1 MNISQV
7 ARFIGSIDNKEKSD
21 MKPKEFVESTWLDY
35 SDVTSD
41 CVLMDLNAYIKFQF
55 LNHIT
60 KEAMAEKLY
69 DHFMMVELMNKCDFN
84 KLIKSYFKCLNEILE
99 SQIETSKQKTRAQ
112 KYYERAIS
120 ISKSKE
126 VNFQDLMDYTR
137 IMMCLYMAVTK
148 NQSKLISDFDLSKG
162 CLDMD
167 TILTFIHR
175 ETVPAIGINKR
186 KPRFDFHNPYS
197 MDSCILLIL
206 TLLLYKLKDR
216 E

>member
-1 MNISQV
+1 
-7 ARFIGSIDNKEKSD
+7 

-35 SDVTSD
+35 SDVIGD
-41 CVLMDLNAYIKFQF
+41 CVLMDLNAYIKFEF
-55 LNHIT
+55 IDYIT
-60 KEAMAEKLY
+60 KEVMAEKLY
-69 DHFMMVELMNKCDFN
+69 DHFMMVELFNKCDFN
-84 KLIKSYFKCLNEILE
+84 KLVMSYYKSINEILE

-112 KYYERAIS
+112 KYYEKAVS

-126 VNFQDLMDYTR
+126 IIFQNLMDYTR

-148 NQSKLISDFDLSKG
+148 NQSKLISEFDLSKE

-167 TILTFIHR
+167 TILTFIRR
-175 ETVPAIGINKR
+175 ETVPTIGINKH
-186 KPRFDFHNPYS
+186 KPRFDFHNPYN

-206 TLLLYKLKDR
+206 TLLLYKLKDG

>member
-1 MNISQV
+1 
-7 ARFIGSIDNKEKSD
+7 
-21 MKPKEFVESTWLDY
+21 MKPKEFVESTWLNY
-35 SDVTSD
+35 SDVTSN

-60 KEAMAEKLY
+60 KEVAAEKLY
-69 DHFMMVELMNKCDFN
+69 DHFRMVELTNKCDFN

-112 KYYERAIS
+112 KYYEKAVS

-126 VNFQDLMDYTR
+126 VNFQDLVDYTR

-148 NQSKLISDFDLSKG
+148 NHSKLISDFDLSKE

-167 TILTFIHR
+167 TILTFIRR

-186 KPRFDFHNPYS
+186 KPRFDFHNSYS

-206 TLLLYKLKDR
+206 TLVLYKLKDG

>member
-1 MNISQV
+1 
-7 ARFIGSIDNKEKSD
+7 

-41 CVLMDLNAYIKFQF
+41 CVLMDLNTYIKLQF
-55 LNHIT
+55 LDNIT
-60 KEAMAEKLY
+60 KEVMAEKLY
-69 DHFMMVELMNKCDFN
+69 DHFMMVELKNNCDFN
-84 KLIKSYFKCLNEILE
+84 KLVKSYYKSINEIVGP
-99 SQIETSKQKTRAQ
+99 QIETSKQKTRAQ
-112 KYYERAIS
+112 KYYEKAVS

-126 VNFQDLMDYTR
+126 IYFQDLMDYTR

-148 NQSKLISDFDLSKG
+148 NQSKLICDFDLSKE

-167 TILTFIHR
+167 TILTFIRR
-175 ETVPAIGINKR
+175 ETVPTLGINKR

-206 TLLLYKLKDR
+206 TLLLYKLKDG

>member
-1 MNISQV
+1 M
-7 ARFIGSIDNKEKSD
+7 
-21 MKPKEFVESTWLDY
+21 
-35 SDVTSD
+35 
-41 CVLMDLNAYIKFQF
+41 
-55 LNHIT
+55 
-60 KEAMAEKLY
+60 
-69 DHFMMVELMNKCDFN
+69 
-84 KLIKSYFKCLNEILE
+84 NEILE

-112 KYYERAIS
+112 KYYEKAVS

-126 VNFQDLMDYTR
+126 VNFQDLVDYTR

-148 NQSKLISDFDLSKG
+148 NHSKLISDFDLSKE

-167 TILTFIHR
+167 TILTFIRR

-206 TLLLYKLKDR
+206 TLVLYKLRDG

>member
-1 MNISQV
+1 MEKN
-7 ARFIGSIDNKEKSD
+7 NKEKLD
-21 MKPKEFVESTWLDY
+21 MKPKEFIESTWLDY

-55 LNHIT
+55 LDDIT
-60 KEAMAEKLY
+60 KEIMAEKLY
-69 DHFMMVELMNKCDFN
+69 DHFMMVELKNNCDFN
-84 KLIKSYFKCLNEILE
+84 KLVKSYYKSINEIVGP
-99 SQIETSKQKTRAQ
+99 QIETSKQKTRAQ
-112 KYYERAIS
+112 KYYEKAVS

-126 VNFQDLMDYTR
+126 IYFQDLMDYTR

-148 NQSKLISDFDLSKG
+148 NQSKLISDFDLSKK

-167 TILTFIHR
+167 TILTFIRR
-175 ETVPAIGINKR
+175 ETVPTIGINKR
-186 KPRFDFHNPYS
+186 KPCFDFHNPYS

-206 TLLLYKLKDR
+206 TLVLYKLKDG

>member
-1 MNISQV
+1 
-7 ARFIGSIDNKEKSD
+7 

-35 SDVTSD
+35 SDVIRD
-41 CVLMDLNAYIKFQF
+41 CVLMDLNVYIKFQF
-55 LNHIT
+55 LDDIT
-60 KEAMAEKLY
+60 KEVMAEKLY
-69 DHFMMVELMNKCDFN
+69 DHFMMFELKNNCDFN
-84 KLIKSYFKCLNEILE
+84 KLVKSYYKSINEIVGP
-99 SQIETSKQKTRAQ
+99 QIETSKQKTRAQ
-112 KYYERAIS
+112 KYYEKAVS

-148 NQSKLISDFDLSKG
+148 NQSKLISDFDLSKE

-175 ETVPAIGINKR
+175 ETVPALGINKR
-186 KPRFDFHNPYS
+186 KPRFDFHNPYN

-206 TLLLYKLKDR
+206 TLLLYKLKDG

>member
-1 MNISQV
+1 
-7 ARFIGSIDNKEKSD
+7 

-35 SDVTSD
+35 SDVTID

-55 LNHIT
+55 LDDIT
-60 KEAMAEKLY
+60 KEVMAEKLY
-69 DHFMMVELMNKCDFN
+69 DHFTMVELKNNCDFN
-84 KLIKSYFKCLNEILE
+84 KFVKSYYKSINEIVGP
-99 SQIETSKQKTRAQ
+99 QIETSKQKTRAQ
-112 KYYERAIS
+112 KYYEKAVS

-126 VNFQDLMDYTR
+126 INFQDLMDYTR

-148 NQSKLISDFDLSKG
+148 NQSKLISDFDLSKD

-167 TILTFIHR
+167 TILTFIRR
-175 ETVPAIGINKR
+175 ETVPTIGINKR

-197 MDSCILLIL
+197 MDSCFLLIL
-206 TLLLYKLKDR
+206 TLLLYKLKDG

>member
-1 MNISQV
+1 
-7 ARFIGSIDNKEKSD
+7 

-69 DHFMMVELMNKCDFN
+69 DHFMMVELMNTCDFN
-84 KLIKSYFKCLNEILE
+84 KLIKSYFKCLN
-99 SQIETSKQKTRAQ
+99 QKTRAQ
-112 KYYERAIS
+112 KYYEKAVS

-148 NQSKLISDFDLSKG
+148 NQSKLISDFDLSKE

-175 ETVPAIGINKR
+175 ETVPALGINKR

-197 MDSCILLIL
+197 MDSSILLIL
-206 TLLLYKLKDR
+206 TLLLYKLKDG

>member
-1 MNISQV
+1 
-7 ARFIGSIDNKEKSD
+7 

-41 CVLMDLNAYIKFQF
+41 CVLIDLNAYIKFQF

-60 KEAMAEKLY
+60 KEIMAEKLY
-69 DHFMMVELMNKCDFN
+69 DHFRMVELMNKCDFN
-84 KLIKSYFKCLNEILE
+84 RLIKSYFKCLNEILE

-112 KYYERAIS
+112 KYYEKAVS

-126 VNFQDLMDYTR
+126 VNFQDLIDYTR

-148 NQSKLISDFDLSKG
+148 NHSKLISDFDLSKE

-167 TILTFIHR
+167 TILTFIRR
-175 ETVPAIGINKR
+175 ETVPALGIRVTK
-186 KPRFDFHNPYS
+186 
-197 MDSCILLIL
+197 II
-206 TLLLYKLKDR
+206 
-216 E
+216 

>member
-1 MNISQV
+1 
-7 ARFIGSIDNKEKSD
+7 
-21 MKPKEFVESTWLDY
+21 MKPREFVESTWLDY

-55 LNHIT
+55 MDHIT
-60 KEAMAEKLY
+60 KEVMAEKLY
-69 DHFMMVELMNKCDFN
+69 DHFMMVELKNNCDFN
-84 KLIKSYFKCLNEILE
+84 KLVKSYYKSINEIVGP
-99 SQIETSKQKTRAQ
+99 QIETSKQKTRAQ
-112 KYYERAIS
+112 KYYEKAVT

-148 NQSKLISDFDLSKG
+148 NQSKLISDFDLSKE

-175 ETVPAIGINKR
+175 ETVLALGINKR

-197 MDSCILLIL
+197 MDSCFLLIL
-206 TLLLYKLKDR
+206 TLLLYKLKDG

>member
-1 MNISQV
+1 
-7 ARFIGSIDNKEKSD
+7 

-35 SDVTSD
+35 SDVIRD

-55 LNHIT
+55 IDHIT
-60 KEAMAEKLY
+60 KEVMAEKLF
-69 DHFMMVELMNKCDFN
+69 DHFMMVELKNNCDFN
-84 KLIKSYFKCLNEILE
+84 KLVKSYYKSINEIIGP
-99 SQIETSKQKTRAQ
+99 QIETSKQKTRAQ
-112 KYYERAIS
+112 KYYEKAVS

-148 NQSKLISDFDLSKG
+148 NQSKLISDFDLSKE

-167 TILTFIHR
+167 TILTFIRR
-175 ETVPAIGINKR
+175 ETVPTLGINKR

-197 MDSCILLIL
+197 MDSCFLLIL
-206 TLLLYKLKDR
+206 TLFLYKLKDG

>member
-1 MNISQV
+1 EHSTNFYIFMNNS
-7 ARFIGSIDNKEKSD
+7 G
-21 MKPKEFVESTWLDY
+21 
-35 SDVTSD
+35 
-41 CVLMDLNAYIKFQF
+41 YIKFQF

-60 KEAMAEKLY
+60 KEAMAEKLF

-112 KYYERAIS
+112 KYYEKAVS

-126 VNFQDLMDYTR
+126 VNFQNLMDYTR

-148 NQSKLISDFDLSKG
+148 NHSKLISDFDLSKE

-167 TILTFIHR
+167 TILTFIRR

-186 KPRFDFHNPYS
+186 KPRFDFHNSYS

-206 TLLLYKLKDR
+206 TLLLYKLKDG

>member
-1 MNISQV
+1 
-7 ARFIGSIDNKEKSD
+7 

-35 SDVTSD
+35 SDVIRD

-55 LNHIT
+55 IDHIS
-60 KEAMAEKLY
+60 KEVMAEKLY
-69 DHFMMVELMNKCDFN
+69 DHFMMVELMNNCDFN
-84 KLIKSYFKCLNEILE
+84 KLVKSYYKSINEIVGP
-99 SQIETSKQKTRAQ
+99 QIETSKQKTRAQ
-112 KYYERAIS
+112 KYDEKAVS

-126 VNFQDLMDYTR
+126 IYFQDLIDYTR

-148 NQSKLISDFDLSKG
+148 NQSKLISDFDLSKE

-167 TILTFIHR
+167 TFLTFIRR
-175 ETVPAIGINKR
+175 ETVPTLGINKR

-206 TLLLYKLKDR
+206 TLLLYKLKDG

>member
-1 MNISQV
+1 M
-7 ARFIGSIDNKEKSD
+7 
-21 MKPKEFVESTWLDY
+21 
-35 SDVTSD
+35 
-41 CVLMDLNAYIKFQF
+41 
-55 LNHIT
+55 
-60 KEAMAEKLY
+60 
-69 DHFMMVELMNKCDFN
+69 
-84 KLIKSYFKCLNEILE
+84 NEILE

-175 ETVPAIGINKR
+175 ETVPALGINKR

-206 TLLLYKLKDR
+206 TLLLYKLKDGK
-216 E
+216 

>member
-1 MNISQV
+1 
-7 ARFIGSIDNKEKSD
+7 
-21 MKPKEFVESTWLDY
+21 MKPREFIESTWLDY
-35 SDVTSD
+35 SDVIGD

-55 LNHIT
+55 MDHII
-60 KEAMAEKLY
+60 KEVMAEKLY
-69 DHFMMVELMNKCDFN
+69 DHFMMVELKNNCDLN
-84 KLIKSYFKCLNEILE
+84 KLVKSYYKSINEIVGP
-99 SQIETSKQKTRAQ
+99 QIETSKQKTRAQ
-112 KYYERAIS
+112 KYYEKAVT

-148 NQSKLISDFDLSKG
+148 NQSKLISEFDLSKE

-167 TILTFIHR
+167 TILTFIRR
-175 ETVPAIGINKR
+175 ETVPTLGINKR

-197 MDSCILLIL
+197 MDSCFLLIL
-206 TLLLYKLKDR
+206 TLVLYKLKDG

>member
-1 MNISQV
+1 MELKE
-7 ARFIGSIDNKEKSD
+7 FIG
-21 MKPKEFVESTWLDY
+21 STWLDY

-41 CVLMDLNAYIKFQF
+41 HVLME
-55 LNHIT
+55 LNHYVKFEYLNT
-60 KEAMAEKLY
+60 ASSLEVAEKLY
-69 DHFMMVELMNKCDFN
+69 DHFEKVELFNKCDFN
-84 KLIKSYFKCLNEILE
+84 RVINAYFKCLNEILG
-99 SQIETSKQKTRAQ
+99 SQIATSKQKTRAQ
-112 KYYERAIS
+112 KYYEKAVS

-126 VNFQDLMDYTR
+126 LKFQDLMDYTR

-148 NQSKLISDFDLSKG
+148 NQSKLISDFDLSKE

-175 ETVPAIGINKR
+175 ETVPALGINKR
-186 KPRFDFHNPYS
+186 KPRFVFHNPYS

-206 TLLLYKLKDR
+206 TLVLYKLRDG

>member
-1 MNISQV
+1 
-7 ARFIGSIDNKEKSD
+7 
-21 MKPKEFVESTWLDY
+21 MKPREFVESTWLDY
-35 SDVTSD
+35 SDVIRD

-55 LNHIT
+55 MDHII
-60 KEAMAEKLY
+60 KEVMAEKLY
-69 DHFMMVELMNKCDFN
+69 DHFMMVELKNNCDLN
-84 KLIKSYFKCLNEILE
+84 KLVKSYYKSINEIVGP
-99 SQIETSKQKTRAQ
+99 QIETSKQKTRAQ
-112 KYYERAIS
+112 KYYEKAVT

-148 NQSKLISDFDLSKG
+148 NQSKLISNFDLSKE

-167 TILTFIHR
+167 TILTFIRR
-175 ETVPAIGINKR
+175 ETVPALGINKR
-186 KPRFDFHNPYS
+186 KPRFDFHNSYS

-206 TLLLYKLKDR
+206 TLVLYKLKDG

>member
-1 MNISQV
+1 
-7 ARFIGSIDNKEKSD
+7 
-21 MKPKEFVESTWLDY
+21 MKPEEFVESTWLDY
-35 SDVTSD
+35 SDVIGD

-55 LNHIT
+55 MDHIT
-60 KEAMAEKLY
+60 KEIMAEKLY
-69 DHFMMVELMNKCDFN
+69 DHFKMVELFNKCDFN
-84 KLIKSYFKCLNEILE
+84 RVINAFFKCLNEILG
-99 SQIETSKQKTRAQ
+99 SQIATSKQKTRAQ
-112 KYYERAIS
+112 KYYEKAVS

-148 NQSKLISDFDLSKG
+148 NQSKLISEFDLSKD
-162 CLDMD
+162 CLGMD

-197 MDSCILLIL
+197 MDSCFLLIL
-206 TLLLYKLKDR
+206 MLLLYKSKDG